1 MLFIV
6 FKRVRGKVALAKDRG
21 QGVSEVATMS
31 GLGFGFHMS
40 EKVFMDRNVLVTG
53 GGRGIGRAS
62 ALRLASEGA
71 NVAVSYVSRREE
83 AESTATEI
91 QGYGVKAVVVQG
103 DVSVQKEAQALAV
116 TTREALGPIDILVH
130 SAAICIPEQV
140 DEVTWENWQR
150 TFEVNVHGT
159 FHMIYAVKDEM
170 IDRGFGRIV
179 TLASIAGLRPRP
191 RLPHYAASKAA
202 VISMTQSFSEA
213 WASHNVRINCIA
225 PGLIDT
231 EMARELPREA
241 WEQCIAGTPM
251 GRVGEV
257 DEIANLVRFLVSEE
271 SSFMTGQTLAASGG
285 RVLLP

>member
-1 MLFIV
+1 VIA
-6 FKRVRGKVALAKDRG
+6 ALL
-21 QGVSEVATMS
+21 
-31 GLGFGFHMS
+31 GLRFVWGMA
-40 EKVFMDRNVLVTG
+40 EKIFAEKNVLVTG

-71 NVAVSYVSRREE
+71 NVAVSYASRREE
-83 AESTATEI
+83 AESAATEI
-91 QGYGVKAVVVQG
+91 EKLGVKSAVFQG
-103 DVSVQKEAQALAV
+103 DVSVREEAQRLA
-116 TTREALGPIDILVH
+116 TKTREALGPIDILVH
-130 SAAICIPEQV
+130 SAGICINEPV
-140 DEVTWENWQR
+140 DEVTWENWKR
-150 TFEVNVHGT
+150 TFDVNVHGT

-170 IDRGFGRIV
+170 IERGFGRIV

-213 WASHNVRINCIA
+213 WAPHNIRINCIA

-231 EMARELPREA
+231 EMARDLPRES
-241 WEQCIAGTPM
+241 WEQCIASTPM
-251 GRVGEV
+251 GRVGEAE
-257 DEIANLVRFLVSEE
+257 EIANLVRFLVSEE

>member
-1 MLFIV
+1 MNDKAFI
-6 FKRVRGKVALAKDRG
+6 GK
-21 QGVSEVATMS
+21 
-31 GLGFGFHMS
+31 
-40 EKVFMDRNVLVTG
+40 NVLVTG

-62 ALRLASEGA
+62 ALRMASEGA
-71 NVAVSYVSRREE
+71 NVAVSYASRLEE
-83 AESTATEI
+83 AASAAAEI
-91 QGYGVKAVVVQG
+91 EKFGVKATVLQG
-103 DVSVQKEAQALAV
+103 DVSVREDAQRLAAE
-116 TTREALGPIDILVH
+116 TREALGPIDILVH
-130 SAAICIPEQV
+130 SGAICVNEPV
-140 DEVTWENWQR
+140 DEVTWEVWQR
-150 TFEVNVHGT
+150 TFDVNVHGT

-170 IDRGFGRIV
+170 IERGFGRIV

-213 WASHNVRINCIA
+213 WAPHNVRINCIA
-225 PGLIDT
+225 PGLINT
-231 EMARELPREA
+231 EMARDLPRES

-251 GRVGEV
+251 GRVGEA

>member
-1 MLFIV
+1 
-6 FKRVRGKVALAKDRG
+6 
-21 QGVSEVATMS
+21 MS

-91 QGYGVKAVVVQG
+91 HGYGVKAVVVQG
-103 DVSVQKEAQALAV
+103 DVSVQEDAQALAV

-140 DEVTWENWQR
+140 DEVTWENWER

-170 IDRGFGRIV
+170 LERQYGRIV
-179 TLASIAGLRPRP
+179 LLSSIAALRERENQV
-191 RLPHYAASKAA
+191 HYSASKAA
-202 VISMTQSFSEA
+202 VIAMTRCCAQA
-213 WASHNVRINCIA
+213 WAKENLRINCIC
-225 PGLIDT
+225 PGLIET
-231 EMARELPREA
+231 EMVL
-241 WEQCIAGTPM
+241 C
-251 GRVGEV
+251 
-257 DEIANLVRFLVSEE
+257 LVRARGSWF
-271 SSFMTGQTLAASGG
+271 
-285 RVLLP
+285 